1 MGVDILRRKFM
12 YNVYEVNSERHVL
25 SRELYLNDLKKIFDE
40 QEIEFTEMTKTNG
53 DTWKVYVKLP
63 QHWK

>member
-1 MGVDILRRKFM
+1 MFKRKFM
-12 YNVYEVNSERHVL
+12 YNVYDVDSNRHVL
-25 SRELYLNDLKKIFDE
+25 SRELYLNELKAIFDE
-40 QEIEFTEMTKTNG
+40 QQIEFSEMTKINS